1 MPLLTPE
8 LGLQEA
14 VLDDDSADYLVDML
28 GPSLSIVDGL
38 FAEGTGHNHAG
49 AHQGGKI
56 VAADL
61 IGPFDFHDW
70 IRSTG
75 VTTPLPTTGIGL
87 ELYWDSAA
95 GAGTVQSYDRTLSAY
110 RSTTIRGQTVSL
122 INGVGQA
129 VTLDAA
135 GVLNIP
141 GSINAPGGL
150 TVGGNLTAGG
160 DITGKYLH
168 TSDGANGAV
177 YADVGNLFLR
187 PAGGSQVILDGVGMT
202 VVGYAQ
208 VNSWIAAGTNLSG
221 TPGDITANRGG
232 NTGYLWLGNA
242 SHHIGF
248 DSSNYVMPNGNLY
261 VNGDLV
267 VTASAANN
275 LSNKAIYDPQM
286 MSQTILGGASYTLPT
301 VTGNVGKWRY
311 VKAWGQ
317 NLTML
322 LTNGTLI
329 LFGTQYSSGQYV
341 LRNGDSLSIYCD
353 GSNWWVL

>member
-1 MPLLTPE
+1 M
-8 LGLQEA
+8 
-14 VLDDDSADYLVDML
+14 DDDSADYLVDML
-28 GPSLSIVDGL
+28 GPSLSIIDGL
-38 FAEGTGHNHAG
+38 FSETTGHDHAG
-49 AHQGGKI
+49 AHAGGRI
-56 VAADL
+56 VAANL
-61 IGPFDFHDW
+61 SGPFDFNDW

-75 VTTPLPTTGIGL
+75 VTTPLPEDGIGL

-95 GAGTVQSYDRTLSAY
+95 GAGTVQSYDRTLDAY
-110 RSTTIRGQTVSL
+110 RATRIKGQTVSL
-122 INGVGQA
+122 INGAGQA
-129 VTLDAA
+129 VTLDAV

-150 TVGGNLTAGG
+150 TVGGDLTAGG
-160 DITGKYLH
+160 NITGRYLH

-187 PAGGSQVILDGVGMT
+187 AAAGSQVIADAVGMT

-208 VNSWIAAGTNLSG
+208 VNSWLAAGTNLSG

-242 SHHIGF
+242 SHHVGF
-248 DSSNYVMPNGNLY
+248 DATNYVMPNGNLY
-261 VNGDLV
+261 VNGAMV
-267 VTASAANN
+267 ATESNAIG
-275 LSNKAIYDPQM
+275 LSNKAIYDPQLM
-286 MSQTILGGASYTLPT
+286 NQVTLGGASVTLPT

-311 VKAWGQ
+311 IKAWGQ

-322 LTNGTLI
+322 LTNGTMI